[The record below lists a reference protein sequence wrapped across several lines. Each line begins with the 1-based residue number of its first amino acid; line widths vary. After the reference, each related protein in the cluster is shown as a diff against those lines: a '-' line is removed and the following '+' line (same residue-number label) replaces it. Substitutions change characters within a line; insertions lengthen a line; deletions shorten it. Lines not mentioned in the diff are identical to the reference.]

1 MDGVQG
7 NPDFNEDCL
16 GRVNVW
22 CWEMDGSRG
31 GVDCSTVCFP
41 RSSMTLHPG
50 AMLYRA
56 WGMMLRDSVPCSS
69 SGTQGSSRD
78 Y

>member
-1 MDGVQG
+1 MAGRNRVDRDYQGRCCGRDGFLGDGYEGDNWRMDGVQG

-31 GVDCSTVCFP
+31 G
-41 RSSMTLHPG
+41 
-50 AMLYRA
+50 
-56 WGMMLRDSVPCSS
+56 
-69 SGTQGSSRD
+69 
-78 Y
+78 